1 MPEVSFPF
9 DSVQTDGIDDR
20 VYYSEDFKRYFKQ
33 FLTNGVYPN
42 PSTNLKVEALN
53 NNMVLSVNLGSAFI
67 NGACYS
73 IIEDKLNITVSDSH
87 ISYNR
92 KDIVVVSLNETNRT
106 VNVLYKEGVPS
117 ASPQAPTITRNADI
131 YELKLCE
138 ITVKSG
144 VNKITQADILDT
156 RLDKSV
162 CGLVTGLVET
172 VDTTELFNQYET
184 YLNQKIEEWKK
195 IQQQQGNE
203 FNNQMTEIENWYT
216 EVKVD
221 ITKLQSFD
229 FDNLAELKG
238 TTKNTKFLSNGNIEE
253 KIFITADNT
262 KVADRLTTFLSNGD
276 IQVDT
281 KVYERNGVDIM
292 KQVSVI
298 TKFNSDGSI
307 SEVIS

>member
-1 MPEVSFPF
+1 MAEVSFPF
-9 DSVQTDGIDDR
+9 DSVQADGIDDR
-20 VYYSEDFKRYFKQ
+20 VYYAEDFKRYFKQ
-33 FLTNGVYPN
+33 FLKNGVYPN

-53 NNMVLSVNLGSAFI
+53 DNMILSVNLGSAFI
-67 NGACYS
+67 NGTCYS
-73 IIEDKLNITVSDSH
+73 VIEDKLNITVSDAH

-92 KDIVVVSLNETNRT
+92 KDIVVVSLNETDRT
-106 VNVLYKEGVPS
+106 VNILYKEGVAS

-144 VNKITQADILDT
+144 VNRITQADILDT
-156 RLDKSV
+156 RLDNSV
-162 CGLVTGLVET
+162 CGFVTGLVET

-184 YLNQKIEEWKK
+184 YLNQKIEEWKQT
-195 IQQQQGNE
+195 QQQQSNE
-203 FNNQMTEIENWYT
+203 FNNQMTEIENWFT
-216 EVKVD
+216 EVKLD

-238 TTKNTKFLSNGNIEE
+238 ATKKTIFLENGDAEE

-262 KVADRLTTFLSNGD
+262 KVADRVTKFLENED
-276 IQVDT
+276 IEVNT
-281 KVYERNGVDIM
+281 KVYERNGKTIM
-292 KQVSVI
+292 KEVTVL

-307 SEVIS
+307 TEVVS